1 MAASRL
7 DHSAPR
13 FVGKGRRIESAV
25 AQTAGFPT
33 RFGPFSGSH
42 RGRQIM
48 TVKTSRGSVAA
59 EPWNKDLARAVE
71 QACERAMFRLFSEVR
86 DERLKQAMAQGF
98 LAGVEWCF
106 SEQSD
111 EDIAKATLALGME
124 PNEVATGELS
134 GAFQLEAG

>member
-1 MAASRL
+1 
-7 DHSAPR
+7 
-13 FVGKGRRIESAV
+13 
-25 AQTAGFPT
+25 
-33 RFGPFSGSH
+33 
-42 RGRQIM
+42 M

-124 PNEVATGELS
+124 PNEAATGELS